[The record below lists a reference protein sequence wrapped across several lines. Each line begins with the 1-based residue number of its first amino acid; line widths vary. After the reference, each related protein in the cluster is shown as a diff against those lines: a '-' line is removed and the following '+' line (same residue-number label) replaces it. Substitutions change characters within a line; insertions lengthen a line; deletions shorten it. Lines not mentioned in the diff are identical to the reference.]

1 MTRSTFGLLAGAGVI
16 AAVIVACSSD
26 ATRGN
31 FGDEKDSGTPPEVT
45 PPPPKNDGSTVDPDS
60 ATGDGGNPEGGG
72 EPCTTTPPSNV
83 CGLVPQCGCL
93 NTETCHIDDDKGNVA
108 CIAAGKAKMGAPC
121 TGTQGCLR
129 GLTCIF
135 GTCHAFCDA
144 PGTACTAAGTG
155 QCIQVQAGQTAV
167 PNYKVCLV
175 KCDLRDAQSCGGT
188 TAAGTGVCIV
198 DDKGNTDCQEGGS
211 KKELETCVGNGTF
224 EDCGPALVCVSVT
237 SGGNTTQ
244 QCRKWCRVGMNADC
258 GGKVCQG
265 FGTKVMVGTVEYGVC
280 ST

>member
-26 ATRGN
+26 APRGN
-31 FGDEKDSGTPPEVT
+31 FGDEKDAGTPPEVT
-45 PPPPKNDGSTVDPDS
+45 PPPPKTDGATVDPDS
-60 ATGDGGNPEGGG
+60 ATGDGGNPDSG
-72 EPCTTTPPSNV
+72 EPCATTPPSNV

-93 NTETCHIDDDKGNVA
+93 NTETCHVDDDKGNVA

-135 GTCHAFCDA
+135 GTCHAFCDT

-155 QCIQVQAGQTAV
+155 QCIQVQAGQTAI

-175 KCDLRDAQSCGGT
+175 KCDLRDALSCGGT

-244 QCRKWCRVGMNADC
+244 QCRKWCRVGMSADC
-258 GGKVCQG
+258 GGKACQG